1 MNSKIVTTL
10 TATITCLSI
19 VSAGAVIYYDRASN
33 EGRITVDSR
42 EEFLTVNQDLMPTT
56 ASSIMQNSGQSLI
69 GSLFT
74 GKEIPDTDTDV
85 SIWASSDNPEFQ
97 TMLEDT
103 SFDLKIHYDKANSEA
118 MVNAFLTENG
128 TQTLSLY
135 ANVAGD
141 TAGLYSPYISE
152 NYYDLTKE
160 QFIYGFESTSG
171 ISLEAINSGSDDMD
185 TDNSEI
191 KDSDMNN
198 SDKETSD
205 KETSDKETSNK
216 ETSDNN
222 TSDETVTNIE
232 DSEFMNI
239 LNVILTAVTKD
250 NVTASYSDNIYL
262 EHVGETISGT
272 TYTCQP
278 SADDFENMLYDL
290 SDYMDTHESARTYI
304 HNILGNISER
314 SSSVKD
320 IENLLVNKD
329 GCLKDRAKSLASTLS
344 SSGFSWSVIS
354 DNTGM
359 GRYLNLTFVCNGIN
373 IMITSEK
380 TPQGVMYMSASLDDS
395 YISIL
400 NTPSAANDQTTS
412 FLGLSYGTIELTTG
426 DMTSS
431 TKAVITTTRSE
442 DNTQDETVIS
452 FYAGSRM
459 GNIELHIQST
469 NSSTASMPLIPADNH
484 TDLTTSTNEEVLQL
498 FKTYH
503 NTLTSILLS
512 SKILGTVM

>member
-1 MNSKIVTTL
+1 MNSKIVTAL

-56 ASSIMQNSGQSLI
+56 AASIMQNSGQSLI

-85 SIWASSDNPEFQ
+85 SIWARSDNPEFQ
-97 TMLEDT
+97 TVLEDT
-103 SFDLKIHYDKANSEA
+103 SFDLKIHYDKANSEV

-185 TDNSEI
+185 T
-191 KDSDMNN
+191 
-198 SDKETSD
+198 ETSD
-205 KETSDKETSNK
+205 KEISDK

-344 SSGFSWSVIS
+344 ASGFGWSVIS

-359 GRYLNLTFVCNGIN
+359 GRSLNLTLVCNGIN

-400 NTPSAANDQTTS
+400 NTPSVANDQTAS

-426 DMTSS
+426 DKTSS

-469 NSSTASMPLIPADNH
+469 NTSTASMPLIPADNH

>member
-1 MNSKIVTTL
+1 MNSKNVTAL

-19 VSAGAVIYYDRASN
+19 ASAGAVIYYDRASN

-56 ASSIMQNSGQSLI
+56 AASIVQNSGQSLI

-85 SIWASSDNPEFQ
+85 SIWARSDNPEFQ
-97 TMLEDT
+97 TVLEDT

-141 TAGLYSPYISE
+141 TAELYSPYISE

-185 TDNSEI
+185 T
-191 KDSDMNN
+191 
-198 SDKETSD
+198 ETSD
-205 KETSDKETSNK
+205 KEISDK

-278 SADDFENMLYDL
+278 TADDFENMLYDL

-304 HNILGNISER
+304 HNMLGNISER
-314 SSSVKD
+314 SSSVKG

-359 GRYLNLTFVCNGIN
+359 GRSLNLTLVCNGIN

-426 DMTSS
+426 DKTSS

>member
-1 MNSKIVTTL
+1 MNSKIVTAL

-56 ASSIMQNSGQSLI
+56 AASIMQNSGQSLI

-85 SIWASSDNPEFQ
+85 SIWARSDNPEFQ

-103 SFDLKIHYDKANSEA
+103 SFDLKIHYDKANSEV

-185 TDNSEI
+185 T
-191 KDSDMNN
+191 
-198 SDKETSD
+198 ETSD
-205 KETSDKETSNK
+205 KEISDK

-304 HNILGNISER
+304 HNMLGNISER
-314 SSSVKD
+314 SSSVKG

-359 GRYLNLTFVCNGIN
+359 GRSLNLTLVCNGIN

-426 DMTSS
+426 DKTSS